1 MLSALP
7 VHCTLGHQN
16 TAEVHTGTISQ
27 CKPNISQSP
36 PGPCILHAA
45 AQRWYHSIVLGAK
58 PTRTESQSPS
68 PANCQ
73 VRSGSSHSN
82 TTPKLQQPATQH
94 SITAIAVAG
103 LNTGCNA
110 QVTGSLAQTA
120 SRDGTQDLLPLA
132 ECGMA
137 VACCGSPLSTQT
149 PVAKHCATVLGPPRT
164 VLRIRHANNLS
175 RQHTTCVYKPRQ
187 SPQNEQASCQL
198 LLIDQYIAKKDE
210 KERESTAQRW

>member
-1 MLSALP
+1 M
-7 VHCTLGHQN
+7 
-16 TAEVHTGTISQ
+16 
-27 CKPNISQSP
+27 
-36 PGPCILHAA
+36 
-45 AQRWYHSIVLGAK
+45 IVLGAK

-137 VACCGSPLSTQT
+137 VACCGSPLSTMRQQRTTAAHALFKPEQVNSGLTRSSQLHNSWRSDTADSSWHSQCLT
-149 PVAKHCATVLGPPRT
+149 PSCGSLDCHPCMHTQQWEECTLNCE
-164 VLRIRHANNLS
+164 RIMRLACDPSVHV
-175 RQHTTCVYKPRQ
+175 QH
-187 SPQNEQASCQL
+187 S
-198 LLIDQYIAKKDE
+198 
-210 KERESTAQRW
+210 